1 MAENAIVPY
10 EINAL
15 TKVSKKKKK
24 KRETKQKR
32 PFLWWFGLKDIWRS
46 VYMKTCY
53 CLYQSFFN
61 INSTSIAWILG
72 DALVYLSHK
81 NSTEL

>member
-15 TKVSKKKKK
+15 TKVSQKKK

-32 PFLWWFGLKDIWRS
+32 PFL
-46 VYMKTCY
+46 
-53 CLYQSFFN
+53 
-61 INSTSIAWILG
+61 
-72 DALVYLSHK
+72 
-81 NSTEL
+81 

>member
-24 KRETKQKR
+24 NAKQ
-32 PFLWWFGLKDIWRS
+32 
-46 VYMKTCY
+46 
-53 CLYQSFFN
+53 N
-61 INSTSIAWILG
+61 
-72 DALVYLSHK
+72 K
-81 NSTEL
+81 NVHFSDGSD

>member
-15 TKVSKKKKK
+15 TEVSQKKKNA
-24 KRETKQKR
+24 KQNKNVH
-32 PFLWWFGLKDIWRS
+32 FSDGSGWKIFEDSFTWKHVI
-46 VYMKTCY
+46 VYFIFQYK
-53 CLYQSFFN
+53 F
-61 INSTSIAWILG
+61 STAWILG